1 MEIAFMN
8 NPFRKP
14 LSRRET
20 QIMDVVF
27 QLGEATAAAILER
40 LPDPPSYSSIRALL
54 TILEEKGHLTHR
66 KESSHYIYAPTLSAE
81 KARQSALSHLVKTF
95 FSGSPQQV
103 VATLLSTNDLSA
115 EDLDALAKLIDDA
128 RKDEDES

>member
-1 MEIAFMN
+1 MN

-20 QIMDVVF
+20 QIMDVIF
-27 QLGEATAAAILER
+27 QLGEATAADIVER

-54 TILEEKGHLTHR
+54 VILEEKGHLTHH
-66 KESSHYIYAPTLSAE
+66 KEGARYIYNPTLSAD
-81 KARQSALSHLVKTF
+81 KAKQSALSHLVKTF

-103 VATLLSTNDLSA
+103 VATLLSTNDLSP
-115 EDLDALAKLIDDA
+115 EDLDELAKLIEEA
-128 RKDEDES
+128 RKDEDEL

>member
-1 MEIAFMN
+1 MN

-20 QIMDVVF
+20 QIMDVIF
-27 QLGEATAAAILER
+27 QLGEATAADIVER

-66 KESSHYIYAPTLSAE
+66 REGARYIYNPTLSAD
-81 KARQSALSHLVKTF
+81 KAKQSALSHLVKTF

-103 VATLLSTNDLSA
+103 VATLLSTNDLSP
-115 EDLDALAKLIDDA
+115 EDLDELAKLIDEA